1 MTFGAGTRLTIK
13 PSKYFILIGEPACSI
28 FRDRTGLSGLGEI
41 PCPFPLLAK
50 RGGNQASESSGG
62 TPVMNI

>member
-13 PSKYFILIGEPACSI
+13 PSKYFSLIGEPACSI

-41 PCPFPLLAK
+41 PLLAK